1 MRECGYYGIM
11 EDERLLTVVNANS
24 FDNTILYDRIIIT
37 GNFSGKRFDAFRCMA
52 SPRIETLLY
61 DFESNIYKYRVKNAH
76 REIAELNALNTSSE
90 ITHSGSAI
98 EELFY
103 SGNVSENEIVEIA
116 EIDANVDQYIN
127 QLNELASFRGI
138 ESFGLQQGSQNADV
152 IAVGTFDSGEKIFFT
167 KLYKAY
173 VFDDGDGVVKEVN
186 ASELNEGDSLVFT
199 QNTAETRDIVD
210 NVLAR
215 LIEGHKVNDNVIDC
229 YGMSKRWKYVL
240 QNYMRENNI
249 PPKDI
254 AKEMIKNGVSVQ
266 EITIRGWLDED
277 SHTVGPRKQDSI
289 EQIALLVEDEEMLE
303 NANLYF
309 EACGTIR
316 RIRREILG
324 WIGEA
329 IIDKLSGRTPIPGTV
344 NADIYDRIDS
354 VAQILRLETISFVNR
369 SIPMN
374 LTNRPLSL

>member
-1 MRECGYYGIM
+1 M
-11 EDERLLTVVNANS
+11 
-24 FDNTILYDRIIIT
+24 
-37 GNFSGKRFDAFRCMA
+37 KH
-52 SPRIETLLY
+52 
-61 DFESNIYKYRVKNAH
+61 FESNIYKYRVKNAH
-76 REIAELNALNTSSE
+76 REIAELNALNTTSE

-215 LIEGHKVNDNVIDC
+215 LIEGHKVNDNIIDC

>member
-1 MRECGYYGIM
+1 M
-11 EDERLLTVVNANS
+11 
-24 FDNTILYDRIIIT
+24 
-37 GNFSGKRFDAFRCMA
+37 
-52 SPRIETLLY
+52 
-61 DFESNIYKYRVKNAH
+61 
-76 REIAELNALNTSSE
+76 
-90 ITHSGSAI
+90 
-98 EELFY
+98 FY

>member
-1 MRECGYYGIM
+1 
-11 EDERLLTVVNANS
+11 
-24 FDNTILYDRIIIT
+24 
-37 GNFSGKRFDAFRCMA
+37 
-52 SPRIETLLY
+52 
-61 DFESNIYKYRVKNAH
+61 
-76 REIAELNALNTSSE
+76 
-90 ITHSGSAI
+90 
-98 EELFY
+98 
-103 SGNVSENEIVEIA
+103 
-116 EIDANVDQYIN
+116 
-127 QLNELASFRGI
+127 
-138 ESFGLQQGSQNADV
+138 
-152 IAVGTFDSGEKIFFT
+152 
-167 KLYKAY
+167 
-173 VFDDGDGVVKEVN
+173 
-186 ASELNEGDSLVFT
+186 
-199 QNTAETRDIVD
+199 
-210 NVLAR
+210 
-215 LIEGHKVNDNVIDC
+215 
-229 YGMSKRWKYVL
+229 
-240 QNYMRENNI
+240 MRENNI